1 MERAMAHPTITADN
15 DLSASTN
22 SSQLL
27 ALLDQATGFIQG
39 LDPELATAARKLRDL
54 SLRLREER
62 FHLAVLGQFK
72 RGKSTLLNALLGEP
86 LLPSAVVPLTSIPT
100 FIYAGPRREAK
111 VLFQDGERQETHS
124 CERAEEMSA
133 FLARFVAEEHNSKNR
148 LGVSQVDVF
157 HPAPILQRGVVLIDT
172 PGIGSTFRHNT
183 EAALNF
189 LPQCD
194 AALFVVSADPPV
206 TEVEIDFLR
215 QVRNKVTRLFFV
227 LNKVDYLS
235 IEEKEQAAGFFK
247 MVLREQLGFPEDIE
261 LFCLSARQGL
271 EAASRQDAA
280 LWGQSG
286 LGELNEFL
294 VHFLVDGKASALS
307 EAVARKAADVLGEV
321 AMRLD
326 LGLRALEMPLA
337 DLAERKLIFEEK
349 LVEIRQQQQMAG
361 DLLAGD
367 KKRIY
372 QFLEDQVAA
381 LQRRAVADLEQVLDD
396 ALANV
401 KGGDYHS
408 PTREALDNEVPK
420 FFALE
425 MGRLIAEV
433 DQRLSQVLR
442 PHQERANQ
450 LIASVRQ
457 TAAQIFE
464 VPFHA
469 PESEGV
475 FQAKRTPYWVTAK
488 WLAAISPT
496 PPIHLDRLLPAGLR
510 QVRVR
515 KRLQGQIQDIARRNV
530 GNARWAT
537 QQNLDRAFLRFG
549 STLRGRLEETVAA
562 TYGAIEAASRRRQ
575 EEGEKASQE
584 GPRLRAAANELHAT
598 LLALER
604 IGRGP
609 ENAIPREVG

>member
-1 MERAMAHPTITADN
+1 MDRAQAYLNTCDTNPDVSATAP
-15 DLSASTN
+15 
-22 SSQLL
+22 QLRSL
-27 ALLDQATGFIQG
+27 IDQAAGFIQG
-39 LDPELATAARKLRDL
+39 LDPELAAAARQLRDL
-54 SLRLREER
+54 SLRLQQER

-100 FIYAGPRREAK
+100 FIHAGPRREAR
-111 VLFQDGERQETHS
+111 VLFQDDERQEKHC
-124 CERAEEMSA
+124 CERPEEMSA
-133 FLARFVAEEHNSKNR
+133 FLSRFVAEEHNPKNS
-148 LGVSQVDVF
+148 LGVRQVDVF
-157 HPAPILQRGVVLIDT
+157 HTAPILQKGVVLIDT

-183 EAALNF
+183 EATLNF

-206 TEVEIDFLR
+206 TEVEIEFLR
-215 QVRNKVTRLFFV
+215 QVQGKVTRLFFV

-235 IEEKEQAAGFFK
+235 VEEKEQAAGFFK
-247 MVLREQLGFPEDIE
+247 MVLREQLGFSEDIE

-294 VHFLVDGKASALS
+294 AHFLVEGKASALS
-307 EAVARKAADVLGEV
+307 EAVSRKAADVLGEV

-326 LGLRALEMPLA
+326 LELRALEMPLA
-337 DLAERKLIFEEK
+337 DLAARKQVFEEK
-349 LVEIRQQQQMAG
+349 LVEIRQQQETAS

-367 KKRIY
+367 KKRMY
-372 QFLEDQVAA
+372 QFLEDKAEA
-381 LQRRAVADLEQVLDD
+381 LRQRAIATLEQVVDA
-396 ALANV
+396 ALAVV
-401 KGGDYHS
+401 KGSDYHL
-408 PTREALDNEVPK
+408 PTQEALDNEVPR
-420 FFALE
+420 FFEHEL
-425 MGRLIAEV
+425 GVLIGEV
-433 DQRLSQVLR
+433 DRRLSQVLR

-450 LIASVRQ
+450 LIANVRQ

-475 FQAKRTPYWVTAK
+475 FEAKRGTYWITAK
-488 WLAAISPT
+488 WLAAINPI

-515 KRLQGQIQDIARRNV
+515 KRLLGQIQDIARRNV

-549 STLRGRLEETVAA
+549 SALRVRLEETVAA

-575 EEGEKASQE
+575 ERSEEVAGEVERLKSASTTL
-584 GPRLRAAANELHAT
+584 GKMRAKLASLAT
-598 LLALER
+598 
-604 IGRGP
+604 G
-609 ENAIPREVG
+609 

>member
-1 MERAMAHPTITADN
+1 MDRALARLTLGDSDTGI
-15 DLSASTN
+15 STT
-22 SSQLL
+22 SSQLRSVV
-27 ALLDQATGFIQG
+27 DQAAGFIQR
-39 LDPELATAARKLRDL
+39 LDPELAASARKLQDL
-54 SLRLREER
+54 SLRLQEER

-133 FLARFVAEEHNSKNR
+133 FLARFVAEEHNPKNR

-294 VHFLVDGKASALS
+294 VLFLVDGKASALS

-337 DLAERKLIFEEK
+337 DLAERKLIFEDK

-401 KGGDYHS
+401 KGGDYHA
-408 PTREALDNEVPK
+408 PTQEALDNEVPRL
-420 FFALE
+420 FAPE
-425 MGRLIAEV
+425 MGELIAAV

-457 TAAQIFE
+457 AAAQIFD
-464 VPFHA
+464 VPYHA

-475 FQAKRTPYWVTAK
+475 FQAKRKPYWVNAK
-488 WLAAISPT
+488 WLASISPI
-496 PPIHLDRLLPAGLR
+496 PPIHLDRLLPSGLR
-510 QVRVR
+510 QARVR
-515 KRLQGQIQDIARRNV
+515 KRLQGQIQEIVCRNV

-537 QQNLDRAFLRFG
+537 QQNLDKAFLSFG
-549 STLRGRLEETVAA
+549 SALRERLKDTVAA
-562 TYGAIEAASRRRQ
+562 TYGAIEEATIRRQ
-575 EEGEKASQE
+575 EHAGAVEGEIA
-584 GPRLRAAANELHAT
+584 RLKAAADKLGSLSA
-598 LLALER
+598 ALQE
-604 IGRGP
+604 IGGQP
-609 ENAIPREVG
+609 KG